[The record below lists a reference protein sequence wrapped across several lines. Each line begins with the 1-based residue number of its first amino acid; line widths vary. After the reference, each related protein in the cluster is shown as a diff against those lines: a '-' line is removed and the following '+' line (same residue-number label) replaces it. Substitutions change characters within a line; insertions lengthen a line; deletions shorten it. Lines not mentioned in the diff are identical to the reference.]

1 MTEPLTELSTQ
12 DDGIPL
18 LINQNSWF
26 FQYSKHRQDGD
37 IDKLW
42 QVFADE
48 IAFADR
54 DFGPSVFI
62 GSYDTAESQPRV
74 AYNLTMG
81 LYWARPWSYVPLD
94 GNSRRYITNR
104 LGIPLSGTIPPSGV
118 GYVDLCNQLAKRF
131 EEDNCPVHSFPE
143 LSWAAYQPD
152 LLTPPHSAPSPQ
164 PQQSPRPEPAQRY
177 TIDDIINEG
186 CFLHPAKLEM
196 MLQRLQTKRN
206 LILQGPPGTGKTWL
220 FKKLAYALIGY
231 KDDSKIRPL
240 LNEYWFDNTD
250 EADAAMSELLSNPS

>member
-1 MTEPLTELSTQ
+1 MDSAPDTGQRFLWINFYSAIADKLLQYRHDRSPLVAAIADTAQRRPELPFAITDQFSDGSTGPLQGICPFTAMGVFNRSLTDANRHAIAAELAQFPGVTEPLTELSRQ

-18 LINQNSWF
+18 LNNQNSWF
-26 FQYSKHRQDGD
+26 FHYSKYRQDGD

-42 QVFADE
+42 QVFADA

-143 LSWAAYQPD
+143 LSWAAY
-152 LLTPPHSAPSPQ
+152 
-164 PQQSPRPEPAQRY
+164 
-177 TIDDIINEG
+177 
-186 CFLHPAKLEM
+186 
-196 MLQRLQTKRN
+196 
-206 LILQGPPGTGKTWL
+206 
-220 FKKLAYALIGY
+220 
-231 KDDSKIRPL
+231 
-240 LNEYWFDNTD
+240 
-250 EADAAMSELLSNPS
+250 